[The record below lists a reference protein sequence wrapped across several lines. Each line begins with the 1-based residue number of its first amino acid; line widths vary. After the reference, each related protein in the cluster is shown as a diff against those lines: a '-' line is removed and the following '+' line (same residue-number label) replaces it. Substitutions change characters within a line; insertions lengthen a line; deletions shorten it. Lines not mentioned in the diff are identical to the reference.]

1 MGPANFC
8 FKHITVSNTLLCPA
22 VYCVKQNTV
31 STLAFNIWLFNLPN
45 DHRSPMLFYV
55 CCVFLMFK
63 HWFCWMYQDNK
74 YMFNFIDIYIFI
86 PVSGCL
92 GRAQVNCF
100 GRGLMMLLRRPC
112 SQGIIVTDIW
122 KISSEITGP
131 MVKYETSIT
140 KYSLL
145 FYCLC
150 LLYYW
155 KVCNA
160 WHLFL

>member
-1 MGPANFC
+1 MGQQISVSSILLCLTHYCVQQF
-8 FKHITVSNTLLCPA
+8 TVSSKILCLHLLLIYDC
-22 VYCVKQNTV
+22 
-31 STLAFNIWLFNLPN
+31 STCPN
-45 DHRSPMLFYV
+45 DHRNPMLFYV

-131 MVKYETSIT
+131 IVKYETSIT

-145 FYCLC
+145 FYCLS

-160 WHLFL
+160 WYLFL